1 MPYNSEA
8 TDPGPDGRP
17 PARLTLGLESSDGM
31 SAADILHV
39 RQGRNYLVDDFTRME
54 RLRDD
59 PEAMAILSR
68 VAQEIGFDHICPY
81 ERVDGSWKRLPEI
94 PFAEWGNPYFAL
106 VPEKRPQPQKAQQT
120 PER

>member
-8 TDPGPDGRP
+8 AEPGPDGRP
-17 PARLTLGLESSDGM
+17 PARLTLGLESGDGM

-39 RQGRNYLVDDFTRME
+39 RQGQNYLVDDFTRME

-68 VAQEIGFDHICPY
+68 TAQEIGFDRVCPY
-81 ERVDGSWKRLPEI
+81 ERVDGSWRRLPDI
-94 PFAEWGNPYFAL
+94 SFSEWSNPYFAI
-106 VPEKRPQPQKAQQT
+106 VPEKRLQPQKAQRV